1 MSTNSSTRSSVNAF
15 AGLFIVLAVISG
27 ASGFYGITAGSKGLE
42 TLYQSRSAPLQRLQE
57 IKQLLLQNRI
67 AVQDPISLTSLEIIS
82 NGAGV
87 TFRLDPNVVAFN
99 AQEIEKNLAE
109 IARLKDAFTSADLSD
124 PEKAFVEA
132 FAADHAAF
140 VRDGINPALTALRNS
155 APDEVKRIILT
166 RVRPLYEVLKQDIDR
181 LIDQELTFAKTGYA
195 AAQVQASR
203 ILTLIVVVLV
213 ITVAVIILFAWRWS
227 RRVAQPLAQ
236 IDTLLREMA
245 NGNFD
250 SDTFI
255 SRSEGQCSV
264 ILSNL
269 IKLRQNIRESS
280 GGGNSENAVLAQLA
294 LKTLD
299 RVSAYAMI
307 ADRDSKIIFVNQSLI
322 KWFTPHEADI
332 RKDVPAFYVSKLVGS
347 NVDIFHKGPERVRQL
362 LAAATDPIK
371 SGIEVGG
378 RNFKLTVTPLFA
390 GNGERLGTCVE
401 WVDNT
406 EHAQFER
413 VMEEGFERV
422 VQAAA
427 MGDFTQRVVDLKVYG
442 PVMKKLGDGVNQL
455 LATTDAWL
463 HEFAVSLRAL
473 AEGDLTH
480 EMSDEGEN
488 VGVFSN
494 MLRDNNE
501 TIAQLSKILRSIRL
515 TAETIKTAATEIAAG
530 NLDLS
535 QRTEEQ
541 SASLEETASSM
552 EQLASTVKQNAE
564 NARQANQLAEAASAV
579 AVKGGEVVGDVVNTM
594 NSIQESSRKVVDI
607 ISVID
612 GIAFQTNILALNA
625 AVEAARAGEQGRGF
639 AVVASEVRNLAQR
652 SAAAAKEIKQLIS
665 DSVEKV
671 ENGNRQ
677 VEDAGRTMKEIVT
690 SVGRVTDIMSEISA
704 ASAEQSAGI
713 DQVNLAINQM
723 DEVTQQNAAL
733 VEEAAAAAESL
744 EEQSRELHER
754 LAVFKLSSSAGNH
767 PSAPPLQ
774 HTSVAAKQPL
784 KAKSASVPPSA
795 SAAVAKKSV
804 PSSPPPRAS
813 KAMPAAPA
821 SGKDDDWQEF

>member
-1 MSTNSSTRSSVNAF
+1 MNSYTKSSVSTF
-15 AGLFIVLAVISG
+15 AGLFIVLAFVLG
-27 ASGFYGITAGSKGLE
+27 ASGLYGITVSSKGLDA
-42 TLYQSRSAPLQRLQE
+42 LYQNRSAPLQRLQE

-67 AVQDPISLTSLEIIS
+67 AVQDPISLTSLEILTNGS
-82 NGAGV
+82 NV
-87 TFRLDPNVVAFN
+87 VFRLDPNVVAFN
-99 AQEIEKNLAE
+99 AQEIEKNLGE
-109 IARLKDAFTSADLSD
+109 ITRLKDAFTNADLSD
-124 PEKAFVEA
+124 SEKAFAAA
-132 FAADHAAF
+132 FNEDHAAF
-140 VRDGINPALTALRNS
+140 VRDAIRPALTALQS
-155 APDEVKRIILT
+155 GAPEEVKRIILT

-195 AAQVQASR
+195 ATQAQVSR
-203 ILTLIVVVLV
+203 TLTLITVVLV
-213 ITVAVIILFAWRWS
+213 ITVAAIILFALRWS
-227 RRVAQPLAQ
+227 RFISQPLAQ
-236 IDTLLREMA
+236 LEALLREMT

-250 SDTFI
+250 TDTLI
-255 SRSEGQCSV
+255 SRPDGRFAV
-264 ILSNL
+264 IFDSL
-269 IKLRQNIRESS
+269 IKLRQRVRESS
-280 GGGNSENAVLAQLA
+280 GGYSDSAGPTLLA

-299 RVSAYAMI
+299 CVNTYVMI
-307 ADRDSKIIFVNQSLI
+307 ADRDQKIVFVNKSFV
-322 KWFTPHEADI
+322 KWFTPHEAEI
-332 RKDVPAFYVSKLVGS
+332 RKDIPAFNISKLVGS
-347 NVDIFHKGPERVRQL
+347 NADIFHRGPERVRQML
-362 LAAATDPIK
+362 TSLSDPVKTSIN
-371 SGIEVGG
+371 VGG

-390 GNGERLGTCVE
+390 DNGERLGSCVE

-406 EHAQFER
+406 DHSQFEH
-413 VMEEGFERV
+413 VMEAGFERV
-422 VQAAA
+422 VHAAA
-427 MGDFTQRVVDLKVYG
+427 KGDFTQRVVDLKLYG
-442 PVMKKLGDGVNQL
+442 PVMKKLGDSVNDL

-463 HEFAVSLRAL
+463 HEFAISLRAL
-473 AEGDLTH
+473 AAGDLTR
-480 EMSDEGEN
+480 EMADEGED

-501 TIAQLSKILRSIRL
+501 TVVQLSKTLRSVRL
-515 TAETIKTAATEIAAG
+515 TADTIKSAATEIAAG
-530 NLDLS
+530 NVDLS

-541 SASLEETASSM
+541 AASLEETASSM

-564 NARQANQLAEAASAV
+564 NARQANQLAEAASSV
-579 AVKGGEVVGDVVNTM
+579 AIKGGEVVSEVVNTM

-690 SVGRVTDIMSEISA
+690 SVRRVTDIMSEISA

-713 DQVNLAINQM
+713 DQVNLAITQM

-744 EEQSRELHER
+744 EEQSRELHDM
-754 LAVFKLSSSAGNH
+754 LTVFKLSSSGGDQL
-767 PSAPPLQ
+767 PPPLR
-774 HTSVAAKQPL
+774 TAYAAKQPQ
-784 KAKSASVPPSA
+784 KAITPAVASPAKRSTPTPSRASKPSSSGVTSA
-795 SAAVAKKSV
+795 SA
-804 PSSPPPRAS
+804 
-813 KAMPAAPA
+813 
-821 SGKDDDWQEF
+821 GGNDDDWQEF